1 MMLQRILFFLI
12 YFFKN
17 LMILYDGKSK
27 LRFLFICFFRDIL
40 HVPPPFHCP
49 YFEMQLQNIGGGGQN
64 LAAKLETRPTAA
76 STYVL
81 YILCMRRHHPKY
93 TVCIG

>member
-1 MMLQRILFFLI
+1 MEKVSSVFYLYVFFVI
-12 YFFKN
+12 Y
-17 LMILYDGKSK
+17 
-27 LRFLFICFFRDIL
+27 L
-40 HVPPPFHCP
+40 HVPPFHCP